1 MCTATNNASTFTS
14 PQTTFTIFTTST
26 IQLYRNI
33 IARLS
38 HQKKREKTLI
48 TVYKRILIKKSGF
61 FIKRTE
67 ALPIDR
73 EITVYYYLEK
83 IKASAFKI
91 LSNFRFSFERQI

>member
-48 TVYKRILIKKSGF
+48 TVYKRILIKKSGLF
-61 FIKRTE
+61 SLKGLKCCQSIEK
-67 ALPIDR
+67 LPY
-73 EITVYYYLEK
+73 IT
-83 IKASAFKI
+83 I
-91 LSNFRFSFERQI
+91 

>member
-48 TVYKRILIKKSGF
+48 TVYKRILIKKSGLF
-61 FIKRTE
+61 SLKALKRCQSIE
-67 ALPIDR
+67 KLPY
-73 EITVYYYLEK
+73 IT
-83 IKASAFKI
+83 I
-91 LSNFRFSFERQI
+91 

>member
-48 TVYKRILIKKSGF
+48 TVYKRILIKKSGLF
-61 FIKRTE
+61 SLKGLKRYQSIE
-67 ALPIDR
+67 KLPY
-73 EITVYYYLEK
+73 IT
-83 IKASAFKI
+83 I
-91 LSNFRFSFERQI
+91 

>member
-26 IQLYRNI
+26 IQLYLNI

-48 TVYKRILIKKSGF
+48 TVYKRILIKKSGLF
-61 FIKRTE
+61 SLKGLKRC
-67 ALPIDR
+67 
-73 EITVYYYLEK
+73 
-83 IKASAFKI
+83 
-91 LSNFRFSFERQI
+91 